1 MGFSFADTEQAV
13 QAVHDT
19 LIALSYDELSGIPEI
34 RKILAAHGLNLNIQ
48 IEASIESATLAVE
61 KELAG
66 VGLSASS
73 SNVEDGLQEWRNM
86 GIRMDDLREA
96 AQMEVRRSEEAENE
110 VFNRIRTVATSLS
123 SRGRN
128 YCWGWL
134 NLHYPDIGLEQNP
147 ATVQD
152 ERFALLSVPAYW
164 HRIVEA
170 ALISIGSRKDKR
182 EALSRFLMTLNF
194 AKANT

>member
-19 LIALSYDELSGIPEI
+19 LIALSYDESSGIPEI